1 MKAAGRWPR
10 GVAALRVHLDCSDAD
25 HAITWRRGA
34 LVLEDHDTTADE
46 VVIALGGPSPPC
58 LDVLR
63 SWRLGYIEEEPPTES
78 AALVRSLS
86 SLARWMS
93 GGGHPAVLPEPLR
106 RLREASVLH
115 TWGRGLREPVAS
127 EEAQREFLHRAV
139 KRRLR
144 DLVVRSLRPLGADR
158 HAEVAVEVADGADVR
173 ARGRCE
179 GTRAVV
185 ELTVP
190 TSWLT
195 DVWVPVLET
204 WRGEVVVAVADRT
217 PSALDVLRWWRD
229 DDVDEAPAYELA
241 VETVAVTTADRSGGT
256 G

>member
-1 MKAAGRWPR
+1 
-10 GVAALRVHLDCSDAD
+10 VAPLRVHVECGGAAD

-34 LVLEDHDTTADE
+34 LVLEDHDAAADE
-46 VVIALGGPSPPC
+46 VVVALGGPSSAC

-127 EEAQREFLHRAV
+127 EEAQRDFLQRAIR
-139 KRRLR
+139 RRLR
-144 DLVVRSLRPLGADR
+144 DLVLRQLRPLGADR
-158 HAEVAVEVADGADVR
+158 HAEVEVRVDDGLDLR
-173 ARGRCE
+173 ATGRCV
-179 GTRAVV
+179 GAQAVV
-185 ELTVP
+185 EVDVP

-195 DVWVPVLET
+195 DVWVPGLET
-204 WRGEVVVAVADRT
+204 WRGEVVLGVADRR
-217 PSALDVLRWWRD
+217 PSALDVVRWWRD
-229 DDVDEAPAYELA
+229 DDVDEAPAYEL
-241 VETVAVTTADRSGGT
+241 VLETVAGPV
-256 G
+256 